1 MGTRITVW
9 GRPYRRR
16 LVWRRRPRRS
26 CCVMLGA
33 SVGVAGCLLVFTAVW
48 WWCPATLVVVV
59 GTSAWLRAERLIDG

>member
-1 MGTRITVW
+1 
-9 GRPYRRR
+9 
-16 LVWRRRPRRS
+16 
-26 CCVMLGA
+26 MLGA